1 MKLTSRR
8 TSEQIL
14 PNQNFLAINAVRTL
28 NFYVRCILWVI
39 FETNKLNILSPD
51 FISILVSRLHGGNKT
66 LLRYHSRVSAVWGG
80 NITPVRLFPGPNG
93 CSDRKTTDAA
103 GNGSGTRPHLNI
115 PYIYV
120 PKFSRLTVSVVYC
133 TAICIKLPYLS
144 TTSKYLSQAN
154 TLAMSDDRLK

>member
-8 TSEQIL
+8 TSQQIL

-103 GNGSGTRPHLNI
+103 GNGTRVASTREYLVVRRVLFLTTLINLSDI
-115 PYIYV
+115 R
-120 PKFSRLTVSVVYC
+120 KKRL
-133 TAICIKLPYLS
+133 
-144 TTSKYLSQAN
+144 
-154 TLAMSDDRLK
+154 